1 MPRFVC
7 TDMHAESNLGSG
19 CQCAGCQDAFGTAML
34 GGPAPSPANSPAD
47 IPGDSTTDISL
58 VVGTPVTGV
67 LEV

>member
-47 IPGDSTTDISL
+47 IPGD
-58 VVGTPVTGV
+58 
-67 LEV
+67 